1 MRVSRHREACESR
14 QGGRKQHEGPRGP
27 QRFSGSPGYGE
38 RPSGEE
44 SGGLVNDDDMKL
56 GLCCQHPPPPPCVF
70 PKELTVKGRG
80 PWGGGTS
87 YY

>member
-1 MRVSRHREACESR
+1 M
-14 QGGRKQHEGPRGP
+14 RGP
-27 QRFSGSPGYGE
+27 GAHRDSQVAQGME
-38 RPSGEE
+38 RGQVGKKVED
-44 SGGLVNDDDMKL
+44 LVNDDDMKL

>member
-1 MRVSRHREACESR
+1 M
-14 QGGRKQHEGPRGP
+14 
-27 QRFSGSPGYGE
+27 
-38 RPSGEE
+38 
-44 SGGLVNDDDMKL
+44 NDDDMKL